1 MDLTKINSD
10 IISSVELAFF
20 EKYGENVNSKL
31 KNRFEEEKNEYLK
44 SDYGLFIEQYL
55 GKIRRSLNTLGHH
68 SFLSVTYG
76 STIISYLLGASDIN
90 PLPLHYYCPKCKK
103 VEFISENLTPW
114 DIENKNCECGGIMK
128 ADGFNIPYETHK
140 YMIDA
145 PWASLFVGFDALDAT
160 YEIIR
165 NYLKGYNVVEEIN
178 EHNGCKVFTV
188 VFDKDLGKFTHFYDK
203 NPCISVIAKS
213 FLDEIRIYEGKTDI
227 LYSDINFNNIQV
239 AGNELDYGILDEN
252 IFIDLKPKNKLELL
266 KLCGMIHGTDVWT
279 DNGEFLISSGRV
291 SLSDIPAYRE
301 DIYNLL
307 LPVLEKF
314 GIDKNYAF
322 VIMKY
327 VRIGRIT
334 RNDIPEGIKKI
345 LNSIE
350 LPEWFNEFVSKVC
363 YMSTKALSIELCK
376 TRLALSYY
384 KTR

>member
-20 EKYGENVNSKL
+20 EKYGENVNSEF

-55 GKIRRSLNTLGHH
+55 GKIRSSLNILGHH
-68 SFLSVTYG
+68 SFPSVTYG

-90 PLPLHYYCPKCKK
+90 PFPLHYYCPKCKK

-140 YMIDA
+140 YMINY

-165 NYLKGYNVVEEIN
+165 EHLKDYKVVEE
-178 EHNGCKVFTV
+178 HKRYNGCKVFTI
-188 VFDKDLGKFTHFYDK
+188 VFDDDLSESEFYYQN
-203 NPCISVIAKS
+203 NPCFTVMPKE
-213 FLDEIRIYEGKTDI
+213 FLDEIKVYENKMGI
-227 LYSDINFNNIQV
+227 SYSDIDFYDIKV
-239 AGNELDYGILDEN
+239 KGNELNYGILDEN
-252 IFIDLKPKNKLELL
+252 IFVDLKPKNKLELL
-266 KLCGMIHGTDVWT
+266 KICGMIHGTDVWT

-291 SLSDIPAYRE
+291 SLSDIPAFRE
-301 DIYNLL
+301 DIFHLI
-307 LPVLEKF
+307 LPKIEKCN
-314 GIDKNYAF
+314 IDKKYATL
-322 VIMKY
+322 IMNY
-327 VRIGRIT
+327 VRKGRFAINDVPNDM
-334 RNDIPEGIKKI
+334 RNV
-345 LNSIE
+345 LNTIE
-350 LPEWFNEFVSKVC
+350 LPEWFNEFICKVC
-363 YMSTKALSIELCK
+363 YMTAKALSIELCK
-376 TRLALSYY
+376 TSLALSYY